1 MKGGPIL
8 RGGGITRDMANSE
21 TADEY
26 NNESEMC
33 GLYAGGI
40 LGGLVVGSFGD
51 LINSEMNSMA
61 FYITGC
67 VLGAIA
73 GAIAGRVFRAVA

>member
-1 MKGGPIL
+1 
-8 RGGGITRDMANSE
+8 MANTE
-21 TADEY
+21 TESDY
-26 NNESEMC
+26 HNEAEMC

-40 LGGLVVGSFGD
+40 LGGLVLGSFGD

-61 FYITGC
+61 FYIGGC

>member
-1 MKGGPIL
+1 
-8 RGGGITRDMANSE
+8 MANHE
-21 TADEY
+21 TEGDY
-26 NNESEMC
+26 HNESEMC

-40 LGGLVVGSFGD
+40 LGGLVIGSFGD
-51 LINSEMNSMA
+51 LLNSEINSMA
-61 FYITGC
+61 FYIGGC